1 MRPVIA
7 LIGRPNVGKSTL
19 FNFLTKSRDA
29 LVADYPGLTRDRK
42 YGISDRYSRSFVVI
56 DTGGIVNEQNE
67 IDLGMQSQTD
77 YAIDEATFVLHL
89 VDAKEGLMPEDH
101 AIVEMLRKRNI
112 EFALVVNKVDG
123 VDADIASG
131 DFYQIGA
138 PKLFP
143 IAAKQGRGIESMLET
158 LFSELP
164 LDETSEEDESE
175 EQDSVTPI
183 AIIGR
188 PNAGKSTLVN
198 ALLKE
203 DRLVTSSVPGTTR
216 DSVRIPFE
224 YNNHKFVLID
234 TAGVRRKSRVREAI
248 EKYSIVQTLDA
259 ISSAH
264 VVICMVDVTEGLAD
278 QDATLL
284 EIAIREGRALVI
296 ALNKTDSATHDD
308 YHQLQYTLDTR
319 YQYLSYVDKIKISA
333 EKKVGLKKLMQA
345 VVQANKSASID
356 LSTSE
361 ANQLLQQAVEAN
373 VPPLVKGRRIKLR
386 YTHQGGSHP
395 PTFVLYGSQT
405 SKLPKSYMRY
415 LENFFRSKLKI
426 VGTPIRFLLRSPD
439 NPFAGKKNVLTP
451 RQQRKRERMMAHYK
465 KK

>member
-1 MRPVIA
+1 MKLTAEKNHLTDQNFAHGNTDCVVVAVYEDGELSDNAQTLEKRDQPLLMAMHQSRQLSGKVGDSV
-7 LIGRPNVGKSTL
+7 LIYQADGLPHILAVGFGEK
-19 FNFLTKSRDA
+19 
-29 LVADYPGLTRDRK
+29 
-42 YGISDRYSRSFVVI
+42 
-56 DTGGIVNEQNE
+56 
-67 IDLGMQSQTD
+67 
-77 YAIDEATFVLHL
+77 
-89 VDAKEGLMPEDH
+89 
-101 AIVEMLRKRNI
+101 
-112 EFALVVNKVDG
+112 
-123 VDADIASG
+123 
-131 DFYQIGA
+131 
-138 PKLFP
+138 
-143 IAAKQGRGIESMLET
+143 
-158 LFSELP
+158 
-164 LDETSEEDESE
+164 
-175 EQDSVTPI
+175 DSVTPI

-284 EIAIREGRALVI
+284 EIAIREGRALVF

-345 VVQANKSASID
+345 VVQANKSAAID

>member
-1 MRPVIA
+1 MRPVVA

-42 YGISDRYSRSFVVI
+42 YGICERYDKPFVLI
-56 DTGGIVNEQNE
+56 DTGGIVDEQDE
-67 IDLGMQSQTD
+67 IEVGMQSQTD
-77 YAIDEATFVLHL
+77 YAIEEADFVLHL
-89 VDAKEGLMPEDH
+89 VDAHDGLLPEDY
-101 AIVEMLRKRNI
+101 AIVSMLRKRSI
-112 EFALVVNKVDG
+112 EFVMVVNKIDG
-123 VDADIASG
+123 VDADIATS
-131 DFYQIGA
+131 DFHQIGA
-138 PKLFP
+138 RQLYP
-143 IAAKQGRGIESMLET
+143 IAAKQGRGVESMIED
-158 LFSELP
+158 LFQDLQSIEPEEEL
-164 LDETSEEDESE
+164 
-175 EQDSVTPI
+175 EQDDTTRI

-224 YNNHKFVLID
+224 YNKHQFTLID
-234 TAGVRRKSRVREAI
+234 TAGVRRKSKVREAI

-278 QDATLL
+278 QDSTLL
-284 EIAIREGRALVI
+284 EIVLREGRALVLAI
-296 ALNKTDSATHDD
+296 NKTDSASQDD
-308 YHQLQYTLDTR
+308 YFHLGYSLDTK
-319 YQYLSYVDKIKISA
+319 YQYLSYVEKIKISA
-333 EKKVGLKKLMQA
+333 EKKVGLKKLMNA
-345 VVQANKSASID
+345 VVAANRSASVD

-361 ANQLLQQAVEAN
+361 ANQLLEMAIEAN

-405 SKLPKSYMRY
+405 SKLPKSYIRY
-415 LENFFRSKLKI
+415 LENFFRSKLKLI
-426 VGTPIRFLLRSPD
+426 GTPIRFLLRSPE
-439 NPFAGKKNVLTP
+439 NPYAGKHNTLTP
-451 RQQRKRERMMAHYK
+451 RQQRKRERMMRFHK
-465 KK
+465 RK

>member
-42 YGISDRYSRSFVVI
+42 YGICERYDKPFVLI
-56 DTGGIVNEQNE
+56 DTGGIVDEQDE
-67 IDLGMQSQTD
+67 IEVGMQSQTD
-77 YAIDEATFVLHL
+77 YAIDEADFVLHL
-89 VDAKEGLMPEDH
+89 VDAREGLMPEDH
-101 AIVEMLRKRNI
+101 AIVAMLRKRNI
-112 EFALVVNKVDG
+112 EFVLVVNKVDG
-123 VDADIASG
+123 VDADIAAG
-131 DFYQIGA
+131 DFHQVGA
-138 PKLFP
+138 PKLYP
-143 IAAKQGRGIESMLET
+143 IAAKQGRGIESMIED

-164 LDETSEEDESE
+164 ELDLEEQSDEED
-175 EQDSVTPI
+175 DTTRI

-188 PNAGKSTLVN
+188 PNAGKSTLIN

-216 DSVRIPFE
+216 DSVRMPFE
-224 YNNHKFVLID
+224 FNNNQFTLID
-234 TAGVRRKSRVREAI
+234 TAGVRRKSKVREAV

-278 QDATLL
+278 QDSTLL
-284 EIAIREGRALVI
+284 EIVMRQGRALVL
-296 ALNKTDSATHDD
+296 ALNKTDCASHDD
-308 YHQLQYTLDTR
+308 YHMLGYALDTK
-319 YQYLSYVDKIKISA
+319 YQYLSFVEKIKISA
-333 EKKVGLKKLMQA
+333 EKKVGLKKLMNA
-345 VVQANKSASID
+345 VIAANKSASVD

-361 ANQLLQQAVEAN
+361 ANQLLEKAVEAN

-405 SKLPKSYMRY
+405 AKLPKSYIRY
-415 LENFFRSKLKI
+415 LENFYRKQLKL
-426 VGTPIRFLLRSPD
+426 VGTPIRFLLRSPE
-439 NPFAGKKNVLTP
+439 NPYAGKHNTLTP
-451 RQQRKRERMMAHYK
+451 RQLRKRERMMSFHK
-465 KK
+465 RK

>member
-19 FNFLTKSRDA
+19 FNFLTQSRDA

-42 YGISDRYSRSFVVI
+42 YGVCNRYSHSFVVI

-77 YAIDEATFVLHL
+77 YAIEEATFVLHL

-101 AIVEMLRKRNI
+101 AIVDMLRKRNI
-112 EFALVVNKVDG
+112 EFALVVNKIDG
-123 VDADIASG
+123 VDSDIASG

-138 PKLFP
+138 PNLFP

-158 LFSELP
+158 LFEDLP
-164 LDETSEEDESE
+164 PEDNQQDRDDEQKD
-175 EQDSVTPI
+175 VTPI

-188 PNAGKSTLVN
+188 PNAGKSTLIN

-216 DSVRIPFE
+216 DSVRIPFA
-224 YNNHKFVLID
+224 YNKHSFVLID
-234 TAGVRRKSRVREAI
+234 TAGVRRKSRVHEAV

-264 VVICMVDVTEGLAD
+264 VVICMVDVTEGIAD

-284 EIAIREGRALVI
+284 EIAMREGRALVI

-319 YQYLSYVDKIKISA
+319 YQYLSYVEKIKISA

-345 VVQANKSASID
+345 VVLANTSASID

-361 ANQLLQQAVEAN
+361 ANQLLKQAIESN
-373 VPPLVKGRRIKLR
+373 PPPLVKGRRIKLR

-405 SKLPKSYMRY
+405 SKLPKSYIRY

-426 VGTPIRFLLRSPD
+426 VGTPIRFLLRSPE
-439 NPFAGKKNVLTP
+439 NPFAGKKNTLTP
-451 RQQRKRERMMAHYK
+451 RQQRKRERMMAHHK